1 MSLKLLILLVFGFM
15 HSDCSSAPV
24 ENVQAEE
31 ITLYIVDHGM
41 HTGIVIDAD
50 SVTEI
55 IQGLRFDFE
64 EIRFIEFGWGDQAFY
79 QADSFSVFLAIR
91 ALFFPTG
98 SVMHVA
104 GLSDRPEFYFRH
116 SDIEGI
122 PISRERLKSMLRYID
137 SSFARDSQDALIGL
151 GRGLYAYS
159 TFYDAKGRYHLLNN
173 CNTWVMEALV
183 EAGFSKRVWP
193 TLTASSVMRQVRKF
207 PQSVL
212 VETE

>member
-1 MSLKLLILLVFGFM
+1 MPIKLLILLVFSFM
-15 HSDCSSAPV
+15 HSGCSLAPV
-24 ENVQAEE
+24 ENAQAEE
-31 ITLYIVDHGM
+31 TTIYIVDHGM

-55 IQGLRFDFE
+55 IRGLLFDFE
-64 EIRFIEFGWGDQAFY
+64 DISFIEFGWGDQAFY

-104 GLSDRPEFYFRH
+104 GLRHTPEFYFRH
-116 SDIEGI
+116 SDMEGI
-122 PISRERLKSMLRYID
+122 RIPRDRLKSMLRYID
-137 SSFARDSQDALIGL
+137 SSFARDSQGALIGL

-159 TFYDAKGRYHLLNN
+159 TFYDAKGSYHLFNN
-173 CNTWVMEALV
+173 CNTWVIEALA
-183 EAGFSKRVWP
+183 EAGFSERILP
-193 TLTASSVMRQVRKF
+193 TLTASSVMRQVRNF
-207 PQSVL
+207 PQSLL